1 MIMAKTLVAK
11 TAGFCFGVERAVN
24 AVYEELK
31 KGGSIYTYG
40 PIIHNDTV
48 VNDLKE
54 RGVGIIDSP
63 EGLKELA
70 EKRQGSENV
79 KVIIRSHGVKKE
91 IYDLIEKNGL
101 EIIDATCPFVKKI
114 HDIVAKESREG
125 RTVIIIGAADHA
137 EVEGI
142 TGWCEKAPIVIF
154 NKDEAENLSL
164 KEGTKISVVSQTTFN
179 HNKFQELVEIISKKG
194 YDINVVDTICNA
206 TSVRQKEAA
215 ELSEK
220 ADAMIVIGGAHSSN
234 SRKLYEICAKRCK
247 DTLFVS
253 DVDDLNEKYKD
264 HFKDRRVDLIGIT
277 AGASTPKKIIEEVQN
292 DVGSYV

>member
-1 MIMAKTLVAK
+1 MAKTLVAK

>member
-1 MIMAKTLVAK
+1 M
-11 TAGFCFGVERAVN
+11 E
-24 AVYEELK
+24 
-31 KGGSIYTYG
+31 S
-40 PIIHNDTV
+40 
-48 VNDLKE
+48 
-54 RGVGIIDSP
+54 
-63 EGLKELA
+63 
-70 EKRQGSENV
+70 
-79 KVIIRSHGVKKE
+79 KV
-91 IYDLIEKNGL
+91 
-101 EIIDATCPFVKKI
+101 F
-114 HDIVAKESREG
+114 
-125 RTVIIIGAADHA
+125 
-137 EVEGI
+137 
-142 TGWCEKAPIVIF
+142 
-154 NKDEAENLSL
+154 
-164 KEGTKISVVSQTTFN
+164 
-179 HNKFQELVEIISKKG
+179 IISLCHSDDQL